1 MLLETERLLLRPYK
15 MADLATYHALRSDPK
30 VLRYSST
37 VPHETLA
44 QSRRNIRKTKF
55 HTLLEKDSGTYI
67 GEAGILSVIPRAN
80 RCVIGYNLLPAFWG
94 QGYATEISKAL
105 VSYAFD
111 VLQLERVEAM
121 AQSENL
127 ASRRV
132 LEKSGFALEGILR
145 HFAYIGGTYR
155 DVCYYGILQSDRET
169 SKGADA

>member
-15 MADLATYHALRSDPK
+15 RADLAAYHALRSAPE
-30 VLRYSST
+30 VLRYSSA
-37 VPHETLA
+37 VPHGTLA
-44 QSRRNIRKTKF
+44 QSRRDLRKTKF
-55 HTLLEKDSGTYI
+55 HALLEKDSGLYI
-67 GEAGILSVIPRAN
+67 GEAGILSTTPRAN

-94 QGYATEISKAL
+94 KGYATEIAMAL
-105 VSYAFD
+105 VNYAFD
-111 VLQLERVEAM
+111 NLKLERVEAM

-132 LEKSGFALEGILR
+132 LEKSGFALEGTLR

-155 DVCYYGILQSDRET
+155 DVCYYGILQLDCET